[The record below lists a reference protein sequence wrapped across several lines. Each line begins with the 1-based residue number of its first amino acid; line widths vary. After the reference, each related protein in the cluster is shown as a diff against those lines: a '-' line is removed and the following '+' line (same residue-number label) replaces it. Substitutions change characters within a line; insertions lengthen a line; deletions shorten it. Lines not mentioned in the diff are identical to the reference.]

1 MPRQIRM
8 SEEGQPRRRLPRSY
22 FNVKPVK
29 VGQEVEVTIED
40 TSKRGDG
47 VAKIEGYIIFVPNT
61 QPGEKVKIRISQ
73 IRPGY
78 ALAEKV
84 A

>member
-1 MPRQIRM
+1 M
-8 SEEGQPRRRLPRSY
+8 SEEGQRRRKLPRSY

-29 VGQEVEVTIED
+29 VGQEVEVTIQD

-61 QPGEKVKIRISQ
+61 KPGDKVKIKISQ

-78 ALAEKV
+78 AIAEKV

>member
-1 MPRQIRM
+1 M
-8 SEEGQPRRRLPRSY
+8 SEEEQPRRRLPRSY

-29 VGQEVEVTIED
+29 IGQEVEVTVED
-40 TSKRGDG
+40 VSKRGDG

-61 QPGEKVKIRISQ
+61 KPGETVKVRISQ

-78 ALAEKV
+78 AVAEKI